1 MPFLQD
7 QVEQCHP
14 VEQLDDPFLVM
25 LPDKD
30 PGVSRLFRGLC
41 LEQLCAT
48 GVLLEMADYLS
59 VPSYEPW

>member
-1 MPFLQD
+1 
-7 QVEQCHP
+7 VHP